1 MKIGIDYGHT
11 LKGYDTGAIGNG
23 LKEQDITREV
33 GKIVTSKLRAL
44 GHTVI
49 ECAIDSAN
57 SVNESLSYR
66 VNKAN
71 SNNVDLFISIHVNA
85 GGGQGTEIYTY
96 NNDIFTE
103 AQKTLN
109 NITALGFNNR
119 GIKDGSNL
127 YVIRNTKAKA
137 MLIEL
142 FFIDSADVELYKKVG
157 AERLANAIIEGIAG
171 KSTSNN
177 SNDNWYSLDG
187 KTGVVT
193 AKDGLNVREG
203 KSTNSKIL
211 GVLRHGEKVRLYRK
225 EDTWI
230 HIYYSKHGGYVYGDY
245 IDIF

>member
-11 LKGYDTGAIGNG
+11 LKGYDTGAVGNG

-44 GHTVI
+44 GHIVI
-49 ECAIDSAN
+49 ECTIDSAN

-96 NNDIFTE
+96 NKETLKE
-103 AQKTLN
+103 AQGILKN
-109 NITALGFNNR
+109 MSALGFNNR

-127 YVIRNTKAKA
+127 YVIRNTKVKA

-142 FFIDSADVELYKKVG
+142 FFIDSIDVELYKKVG
-157 AERLANAIIEGIAG
+157 AERLANAIVKGITG
-171 KSTSNN
+171 KTMPNN
-177 SNDNWYSLDG
+177 GNWYSLDG
-187 KTGVVT
+187 KIGIVT
-193 AKDGLNVREG
+193 AKDGLNVRQN

-211 GVLRHGEKVRLYRK
+211 GVLQHEEKVRLYRK
-225 EDTWI
+225 EEDWI
-230 HIYYSKHGGYVYGDY
+230 HIYYSKHGGYVHGDY
-245 IDIF
+245 IDIFQ